1 MKAPPAVAL
10 TKHGVAGGSAGA
22 HVDPRQPAAR
32 VRAAQSC
39 STTGHC
45 RACARRLWRRTGPPR
60 PFFIASAR
68 APARGGA
75 RSARGRGADA
85 AAKRGRTPNACAH
98 LQPARPGV
106 SAPQGRASCA
116 RRRLAGRR
124 KLLQKQRGAAAGPR
138 CARSAVRRPAGAR
151 RGSGPGLRDRHA
163 DDAVKHG
170 TRTAARLT
178 DMASTR
184 KPANKLFVH
193 DD

>member
-1 MKAPPAVAL
+1 LQHNGALQGVRAQALAPYRAATPLFHRQCTGPCPRRRKV
-10 TKHGVAGGSAGA
+10 GAGA
-22 HVDPRQPAAR
+22 GRGRCRKARAHAKRVRTPAAS
-32 VRAAQSC
+32 AP
-39 STTGHC
+39 
-45 RACARRLWRRTGPPR
+45 RRQRTAG
-60 PFFIASAR
+60 
-68 APARGGA
+68 
-75 RSARGRGADA
+75 
-85 AAKRGRTPNACAH
+85 
-98 LQPARPGV
+98 QGV
-106 SAPQGRASCA
+106 S